1 MISLKKYLDMD
12 VAGERAAREL
22 LSVVLESYRSLL
34 LAMAKSGVRA
44 CPTVGSDLEKNFINL
59 NNRLSGE
66 VTPSLLKKTETQA
79 ENELEQWAG
88 RNAEYFKAKANEV
101 KELLVVLARTA
112 ESIVERDQRYAN
124 QFTQF
129 TGRLQSIADLED
141 LGQVRVFL
149 LQGANELKSCV
160 DRMTQDSQ
168 QSVAQLQTEV
178 STYETKLKAVEQ
190 LALQDTLTGLANRR
204 NVEERIEW
212 RIAHKQTFSIVML
225 DLNGFKK
232 VNDTYGH
239 LAGDN
244 LLKQFAEE
252 LRSNSRGPDIV
263 GRWGGDEF
271 IAVVD
276 CDLHG
281 AKAKVERLRKW
292 ALGEY
297 TIQLGAEGKTLKIP
311 VDASIGVAQ
320 WQPGETMQEVIEHA
334 DAVMY
339 RDKQLARAQTAGQ

>member
-12 VAGERAAREL
+12 VTGQQAANEL
-22 LSVVLESYRSLL
+22 LAVVVESYRSLL
-34 LAMAKSGVRA
+34 LSMAKSGVRA
-44 CPTVGSDLEKNFINL
+44 CPPVGADLEKKLTNL
-59 NNRLSGE
+59 NNQLSDE
-66 VTPSLLKKTETQA
+66 ITPPLVQKTQKQA
-79 ENELEQWAG
+79 EDELEQWAG

-112 ESIVERDQRYAN
+112 ESIVEHDQRYAT
-124 QFTQF
+124 QFTQLS
-129 TGRLQSIADLED
+129 GRLQSIADLED
-141 LGQVRVFL
+141 LPQVRSFL
-149 LQGANELKSCV
+149 LQGASELRNCV

-190 LALQDTLTGLANRR
+190 LAMHDTLTGLANRR

-225 DLNGFKK
+225 DLNGFKQ
-232 VNDTYGH
+232 VNDTHGH
-239 LAGDN
+239 LAGDS

-252 LRSNSRGPDIV
+252 LRANSRTPDIV

-271 IAVVD
+271 IAVID
-276 CDLHG
+276 CDFQG
-281 AKAKVERLRKW
+281 GKAKVERLRKW
-292 ALGEY
+292 VLGEY
-297 TIQLGAEGKTLKIP
+297 TIQLGNGKTLKVP

-320 WQPGETMQEVIEHA
+320 WEAGQTMQEVIERA
-334 DAVMY
+334 DSMMY
-339 RDKQLARAQTAGQ
+339 RDKHLMKKAAAAQ